1 MKGLFDY
8 DSGFFRAL
16 DKLGSLFIL
25 NLITLVCSIP
35 FVTVGA
41 AFTAL
46 YYVTMKMVKDE
57 ETYILKDYFRSFR
70 QNFVQAT
77 VIWLIFFVAGSIMYF
92 DYRIASTYRESFP
105 AAGAF
110 TVLVMACGLFYIM
123 ALAYVFPVLAK
134 FYNSTVQT
142 LKNALI
148 MSIRHFPLTL
158 AIVCIN
164 VIFPVIT
171 VIGMIKNGRS
181 LLAPLYI
188 CLGFAVPAYANS
200 YLFIRLFASYIPA
213 DEGAETGPDEE
224 YVTAAQDVALTEG
237 ADRATGITD
246 ESKKEQ

>member
-77 VIWLIFFVAGSIMYF
+77 VIWLIFFVVGSIMYF

-105 AAGAF
+105 AAGRICPR
-110 TVLVMACGLFYIM
+110 T
-123 ALAYVFPVLAK
+123 
-134 FYNSTVQT
+134 SSQ
-142 LKNALI
+142 
-148 MSIRHFPLTL
+148 SIRSLRAATGTRGTSSGATACPRP
-158 AIVCIN
+158 A
-164 VIFPVIT
+164 
-171 VIGMIKNGRS
+171 GRS
-181 LLAPLYI
+181 
-188 CLGFAVPAYANS
+188 
-200 YLFIRLFASYIPA
+200 
-213 DEGAETGPDEE
+213 
-224 YVTAAQDVALTEG
+224 
-237 ADRATGITD
+237 
-246 ESKKEQ
+246 